1 MLNTLLTKASPH
13 EKESKNEIIYVIK
26 NIFQHTYINRV
37 NICIKEMI
45 NLNMSNNF
53 NNISP
58 EKLNFISDI
67 IKQSE
72 NVPQDNMITF
82 FINAAATANAKGIN
96 FTDAE
101 TELIINSLKAN
112 MTKEQINKLE
122 TIRNLAKAISS
133 QK

>member
-1 MLNTLLTKASPH
+1 MP
-13 EKESKNEIIYVIK
+13 
-26 NIFQHTYINRV
+26 
-37 NICIKEMI
+37 
-45 NLNMSNNF
+45 NNF

>member
-1 MLNTLLTKASPH
+1 
-13 EKESKNEIIYVIK
+13 
-26 NIFQHTYINRV
+26 
-37 NICIKEMI
+37 
-45 NLNMSNNF
+45 MSNNF

>member
-1 MLNTLLTKASPH
+1 MPN
-13 EKESKNEIIYVIK
+13 
-26 NIFQHTYINRV
+26 NI
-37 NICIKEMI
+37 
-45 NLNMSNNF
+45 

-58 EKLNFISDI
+58 EKLNFISDV

-72 NVPQDNMITF
+72 TVYKDNMITF
-82 FINAAATANAKGIN
+82 FINAAANANAKGIN

-112 MTKEQINKLE
+112 MTKEQITKLE

-133 QK
+133 PK

>member
-1 MLNTLLTKASPH
+1 MIMPN
-13 EKESKNEIIYVIK
+13 
-26 NIFQHTYINRV
+26 NI
-37 NICIKEMI
+37 
-45 NLNMSNNF
+45 

-72 NVPQDNMITF
+72 SISKDNMITF
-82 FINAAATANAKGIN
+82 FINAAANANAKGIN

-112 MTKEQINKLE
+112 MTKEQITKLE

-133 QK
+133 AK